1 MLTFDF
7 GYWKTDKR
15 SEGSF
20 IAFVKQNLLKLHTA
34 HFSTVPR
41 LIQNPVEYGALT
53 LFWLPILLYYS
64 PKILKVASKFA
75 NQAECDNDS
84 LKILH

>member
-1 MLTFDF
+1 MLTSDF

-41 LIQNPVEYGALT
+41 LIQNLVEYLRWSFNSVLITHIAL
-53 LFWLPILLYYS
+53 LFTQKLESCI
-64 PKILKVASKFA
+64 
-75 NQAECDNDS
+75 
-84 LKILH
+84 

>member
-1 MLTFDF
+1 MLTSDF

-20 IAFVKQNLLKLHTA
+20 IAFVKQNLLKLHTV

-41 LIQNPVEYGALT
+41 LIQNPVEYLRWSFNSVLITHIAL
-53 LFWLPILLYYS
+53 LFTQKLESCI
-64 PKILKVASKFA
+64 
-75 NQAECDNDS
+75 
-84 LKILH
+84 